1 MAENRVPAVRRVLGR
16 TGQAACAGALFAV
29 LAGGP
34 ALAQSAPPP
43 PPSVK
48 YFVVPHAANPD
59 DITLFK
65 IAEQALGDGNRFQ
78 EIFTLNRGRPRP
90 DGTPF
95 DDPTAIE
102 PGQVLQLPDDA
113 RDPAVK
119 FGPLPATPVAAPPA
133 RAAAPQPAEPGL
145 GAGLASAVSGT
156 GGLLT
161 GLIAGLWWR
170 RRPRVV
176 PPVPFEPAEP
186 RESFEPVERF
196 EPRWPEPDDHDHDD
210 GSGSVS
216 GTLPIPVVVPL
227 PRPDQSSDRLPVV
240 LRQEP
245 ITAEHSIIF
254 FDTADTQVIAAI
266 RPGSQFRFRIG
277 PAREPDGAT
286 VLVVD
291 DESD

>member
-1 MAENRVPAVRRVLGR
+1 MARNRAPAMRRVLGR
-16 TGQAACAGALFAV
+16 TGQAACAGVLFAV

-48 YFVVPHAANPD
+48 YFIVPHAENPD

-65 IAEQALGDGNRFQ
+65 IAEQALGDGRRFQ
-78 EIFTLNRGRPRP
+78 EIFTLNKGRPRP

-95 DDPTAIE
+95 DDPAAIE
-102 PGQVLQLPDDA
+102 PGQVLQLPEDA

-119 FGPLPATPVAAPPA
+119 YGPLPVAPPA
-133 RAAAPQPAEPGL
+133 APAARAAPEPAGSGL
-145 GAGLASAVSGT
+145 GTGLAAAVSGT
-156 GGLLT
+156 GGVLT

-170 RRPRVV
+170 RRPQVV
-176 PPVPFEPAEP
+176 PPPPFEPAEP
-186 RESFEPVERF
+186 PEPFEFEPPESFEPL
-196 EPRWPEPDDHDHDD
+196 WPEPDYDD

-240 LRQEP
+240 LRHEP

-266 RPGSQFRFRIG
+266 RPGSQFRFRLG
-277 PAREPDGAT
+277 PAREPDATT

-291 DESD
+291 DESE